1 VHLKIITF
9 QNWKE
14 SMEKFKVRVVN
25 SGLVGEPHH
34 YCFQSLETNKKIEF
48 SQIERVLT
56 EGEVIAVEI
65 EDSDIANPYI
75 SDVLNTYGHIIDLR
89 HIDDGGYE
97 IIF

>member
-1 VHLKIITF
+1 
-9 QNWKE
+9 
-14 SMEKFKVRVVN
+14 MGKFKVRVVN
-25 SGLVGEPHH
+25 RGLINEPYH

-56 EGEVIAVEI
+56 EGESFEVEI

-75 SDVLNTYGHIIDLR
+75 SDVLNKYGHIIDLR